1 MFSSSKI
8 ILPVIIVLLLSI
20 GAITAFALFSN
31 RDQSDQISEDM
42 SETST
47 PKSQFNLSN
56 SDNMSIEVSSNN
68 NTLDVYL
75 LPGQQQQNLSNF
87 GFQLTISE
95 VSDDVNNLPSVPE
108 TGSFFT
114 SDDWSIPIASI
125 EKIDSSSFEIDFAAV
140 NQSGNQNIISEKT
153 LVLSIP
159 ISTST
164 FSSSIETDL
173 SSYYDLA
180 AQKYQFNLN

>member
-1 MFSSSKI
+1 MLSSNKI

-20 GAITAFALFSN
+20 GATVAFVLFSN
-31 RDQSDQISEDM
+31 RNRSEQISQYP

-56 SDNMSIEVSSNN
+56 TDNISIEVSPSN
-68 NTLDVYL
+68 NTLEVYL
-75 LPGQQQQNLSNF
+75 IPGEQQQTLSNF
-87 GFQLTISE
+87 GFQLTISK
-95 VSDDVNNLPSVPE
+95 VSEDLNNLPSVPE

-114 SDDWSIPIASI
+114 SNDWSIPIASI
-125 EKIDSSSFEIDFAAV
+125 EKIDSSSFEIDFAAI

-159 ISTST
+159 ISIST
-164 FSSSIETDL
+164 FESSIETDI

-180 AQKYQFNLN
+180 AQKYLFNLN

>member
-1 MFSSSKI
+1 MLSSNKI
-8 ILPVIIVLLLSI
+8 ILPVIIVLLLCI
-20 GAITAFALFSN
+20 GTITAFVLFSSQ
-31 RDQSDQISEDM
+31 DQSKRVSQDSSE
-42 SETST
+42 SST

-56 SDNMSIEVSSNN
+56 SDNLSIEVSPSN
-68 NTLDVYL
+68 NTLEVYL
-75 LPGQQQQNLSNF
+75 LPGQQQQTLSNF

-95 VSDDVNNLPSVPE
+95 VSEDLNNLPSVPE
-108 TGSFFT
+108 AGSFFT
-114 SDDWSIPIASI
+114 NNDWSIPISSI

-159 ISTST
+159 ISISS
-164 FSSSIETDL
+164 FESSIEADV

-180 AQKYQFNLN
+180 AQKYLFNLN

>member
-1 MFSSSKI
+1 MLSSNKI
-8 ILPVIIVLLLSI
+8 ILPVIIVLLLII
-20 GAITAFALFSN
+20 GATVTFVLFSN
-31 RDQSDQISEDM
+31 RNQSEHVSQDS

-56 SDNMSIEVSSNN
+56 ADNIGIEVSPSN
-68 NTLDVYL
+68 NTLEVYL
-75 LPGQQQQNLSNF
+75 IPGEQQQTLSNF
-87 GFQLTISE
+87 GFQLTIKVSE
-95 VSDDVNNLPSVPE
+95 DLNNLPSVPE

-114 SDDWSIPIASI
+114 NDDWSIPIASI

-159 ISTST
+159 ISI
-164 FSSSIETDL
+164 SSIESSIEADV

-180 AQKYQFNLN
+180 AQKYLFNLN